1 MNANAL
7 VGGAFNQVLRDCENF
22 ADGSLAALI
31 QTVWRWIL
39 VSGGGAGGIYHPHTG
54 HSTHVLYLETVFK
67 LKHLLP
73 NVSMSSCQ
81 PTGCPISKFPLCFC
95 HFLGFWS
102 TYRGTSELYSTA
114 LEICYILATRIFK
127 FDLEIAEIIEVKVG
141 TCKTKIIFF
150 DSVIAKC

>member
-1 MNANAL
+1 MSFNSVLNVKAVVA
-7 VGGAFNQVLRDCENF
+7 AFNQVLRDCENF

-54 HSTHVLYLETVFK
+54 HSTHVETVFK

-81 PTGCPISKFPLCFC
+81 PPTVLQ
-95 HFLGFWS
+95 
-102 TYRGTSELYSTA
+102 
-114 LEICYILATRIFK
+114 
-127 FDLEIAEIIEVKVG
+127 
-141 TCKTKIIFF
+141 
-150 DSVIAKC
+150 

>member
-1 MNANAL
+1 MEYQCNYHKGCLFSIVSFNSVLNVKAVVA
-7 VGGAFNQVLRDCENF
+7 AFNQVLRDCENF

-81 PTGCPISKFPLCFC
+81 PNNT
-95 HFLGFWS
+95 
-102 TYRGTSELYSTA
+102 YSTTVGNKTQKTSMFHHHTLSHFF
-114 LEICYILATRIFK
+114 LEDFNT
-127 FDLEIAEIIEVKVG
+127 V
-141 TCKTKIIFF
+141 
-150 DSVIAKC
+150 